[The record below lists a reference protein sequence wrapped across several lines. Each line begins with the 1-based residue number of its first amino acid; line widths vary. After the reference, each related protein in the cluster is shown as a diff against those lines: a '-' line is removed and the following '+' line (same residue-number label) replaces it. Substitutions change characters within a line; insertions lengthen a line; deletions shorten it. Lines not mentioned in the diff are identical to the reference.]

1 MKFIS
6 KHTEGP
12 WHPLSDPIKEKT
24 MDIRGKDGRRISVVV
39 MDYPMG
45 VKTMDANINLILQAP
60 TMRDYLIERAKK
72 LDASISLTGSSDILM
87 QAFGDFQKEDKQEL
101 TRIIEILK
109 AAGVEV
115 VNE

>member
-12 WHPLSDPIKEKT
+12 WDSDTKIKNSLPVCYSE
-24 MDIRGKDGRRISVVV
+24 INGIIVASIYC
-39 MDYPMG
+39 DY
-45 VKTMDANINLILQAP
+45 DANLISQAQA
-60 TMRDYLIERAKK
+60 MLDYMIERAKK

-115 VNE
+115 INE

>member
-1 MKFIS
+1 MKFIR
-6 KHTEGP
+6 KHTGGP
-12 WHPLSDPIKEKT
+12 LE
-24 MDIRGKDGRRISVVV
+24 
-39 MDYPMG
+39 
-45 VKTMDANINLILQAP
+45 DAALN
-60 TMRDYLIERAKK
+60 YLIERAKK

-115 VNE
+115 IE

>member
-1 MKFIS
+1 MKFIR

-12 WHPLSDPIKEKT
+12 WKNAVL
-24 MDIRGKDGRRISVVV
+24 
-39 MDYPMG
+39 
-45 VKTMDANINLILQAP
+45 
-60 TMRDYLIERAKK
+60 DYLIERAKK
-72 LDASISLTGSSDILM
+72 LDCILKRTCRKNERGKLVVYPAWVKD
-87 QAFGDFQKEDKQEL
+87 QEIEKEL